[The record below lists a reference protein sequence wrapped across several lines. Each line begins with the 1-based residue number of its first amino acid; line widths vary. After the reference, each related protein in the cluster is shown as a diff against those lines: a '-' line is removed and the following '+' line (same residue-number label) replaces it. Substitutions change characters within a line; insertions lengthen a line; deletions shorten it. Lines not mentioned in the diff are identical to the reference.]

1 MPDKKIAQR
10 RRKNAQ
16 AEPKKAQQK
25 AVDDTVDDS
34 FPASDPPAWT
44 TTGAKSV
51 AARREDENA
60 PIQRITAA
68 MDIPIAARRENENA
82 PILDDVRTS
91 NEMNAATE
99 KRGAD
104 ATTPMAE
111 RKIGES
117 SDSPKRHGD
126 KFSTAVRT
134 AAKGSEV
141 EDEP

>member
-1 MPDKKIAQR
+1 MRDKKIAQR

-51 AARREDENA
+51 AARRE
-60 PIQRITAA
+60 
-68 MDIPIAARRENENA
+68 NENT